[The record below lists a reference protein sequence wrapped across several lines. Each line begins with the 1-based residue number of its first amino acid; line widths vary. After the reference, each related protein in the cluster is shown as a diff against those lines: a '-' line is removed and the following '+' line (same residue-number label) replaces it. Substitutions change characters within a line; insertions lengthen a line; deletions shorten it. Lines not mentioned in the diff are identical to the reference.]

1 MMQTRLL
8 ILLAPLIYMAHILEE
23 APGYMRWVNRIVD
36 HPFPDQGHF
45 FAGNLPSIAITA
57 AIAILAA
64 ATLNR
69 AALMVMLAWLSYF
82 MFANAIFHIV
92 ATVALRGYSPGTVTA
107 AALYLPYFG
116 WFASYLRTRVP
127 AWAIA
132 SVALLFGMPMFIQAY
147 MIIFRGTRF
156 Y

>member
-8 ILLAPLIYMAHILEE
+8 ILLAPLIYAAHILEE
-23 APGYMRWVNRIVD
+23 APGYMRWVNSIVD

-57 AIAILAA
+57 LIAIAAA

-69 AALMVMLAWLSYF
+69 GVLLLMLAWLSYF
-82 MFANAIFHIV
+82 MFANAMFHIV
-92 ATVALRGYSPGTVTA
+92 ATLVLRRYSPGTITA
-107 AALYLPYFG
+107 AALYLPYFA
-116 WFASYLRTRVP
+116 WFFLYIRTRVP
-127 AWAIA
+127 AWLA
-132 SVALLFGMPMFIQAY
+132 VAVVLVFGMPMLIQGY
-147 MIIFRGTRF
+147 RIVFLGTRF